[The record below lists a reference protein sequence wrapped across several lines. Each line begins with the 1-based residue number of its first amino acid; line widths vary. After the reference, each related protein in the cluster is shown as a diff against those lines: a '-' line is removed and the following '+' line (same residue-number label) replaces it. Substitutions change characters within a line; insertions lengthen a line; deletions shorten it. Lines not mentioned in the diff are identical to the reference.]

1 MSSSSEI
8 ISGGTRAN
16 KTANALENFVED
28 LLNRNGYTEFMLY
41 KKQVFAM
48 PNTIGGKHYS
58 KHPCCENALHK
69 ESLIF

>member
-1 MSSSSEI
+1 MNSSLEI

-48 PNTIGGKHYS
+48 RSIIGGKQYS
-58 KHPCCENALHK
+58 KQP
-69 ESLIF
+69 